1 MRVLAVLAIVV
12 ASATAGTFAYIEAAA
27 RFALGTVPDMAAPTL
42 QADRILVDKSDRL
55 LVLFRNGRELARYSV
70 SLGPGADDGPKQVEG
85 DARTPEGIYRI
96 DWRNPKS
103 RYHLSLRISYPSD
116 DDRARAAAMG
126 KSAGGDIM
134 IHGLPNGWGWA
145 AALFQGR
152 DWTKGCI
159 AVTNT
164 EMRHIWAQVP
174 DGTLIEIRA

>member
-1 MRVLAVLAIVV
+1 MRVLAAFAFVV
-12 ASATAGTFAYIEAAA
+12 ASATAATFAYTEAAA
-27 RFALGTVPDMAAPTL
+27 RFASGKVPDTIAPAL

-55 LVLFRNGRELARYSV
+55 MVLFRNGQELARYPV

-134 IHGLPNGWGWA
+134 IHGAPNGWGWA

-152 DWTKGCI
+152 DWTNGCI
-159 AVTNT
+159 AVTNS
-164 EMRHIWAQVP
+164 EMRNLWTQVP
-174 DGTLIEIRA
+174 DNTVIEIRA